1 MWSVKWSESRVIDV
15 YPKGQDWPIL
25 RAFIPLSFWDNV
37 EKGVPI
43 EIRNDFVKY
52 KTSTFHRSWFSFPAP
67 ENQQV
72 ILERNL
78 FAKR

>member
-1 MWSVKWSESRVIDV
+1 MWSVKWSESHVINV

-43 EIRNDFVKY
+43 EIRNDFVK
-52 KTSTFHRSWFSFPAP
+52 
-67 ENQQV
+67 
-72 ILERNL
+72 
-78 FAKR
+78 